1 MVSLVTTT
9 DVPDEVAGPVG
20 VVRFVQGF
28 EGSSI
33 VLYLQLLAIISL
45 NLAVLNMIPF
55 PALDGGRLLFLA
67 IEGIRGSPVSVR
79 AEAYAH
85 NIGFLV
91 LICLIVLVTIE
102 ELGIL

>member
-1 MVSLVTTT
+1 MSLVTTT
-9 DVPDEVAGPVG
+9 EVPEEVAGPVG

-33 VLYLQLLAIISL
+33 VLYLQFLAIISL
-45 NLAVLNMIPF
+45 NLAVLNSIPF

-67 IEGIRGSPVSVR
+67 LEGIRGSPISIK

-85 NIGFLV
+85 NLGFL
-91 LICLIVLVTIE
+91 LLMCLIVLVTFG
-102 ELGIL
+102 ELGVF